1 MVVVVIVVLAV
12 QLLHLNWLVLSSNFY
27 RSCIQPTPVG
37 LINYILQHH
46 MQHLKFVVF
55 KTDSTVE
62 SAQMA
67 CHILSSVRICET
79 WCLMKLMGLGLLY
92 NYRGCV
98 TWNDFEKLFTLPS
111 KVYLHLCSWEW
122 TFWVREGT
130 E

>member
-1 MVVVVIVVLAV
+1 MVVVVIVVVLV
-12 QLLHLNWLVLSSNFY
+12 VHLLHLHQLVLSSNFR
-27 RSCIQPTPVG
+27 RSYIQPTPVG

-79 WCLMKLMGLGLLY
+79 WCLMKFMGLGLLY
-92 NYRGCV
+92 NCRGHV
-98 TWNDFEKLFTLPS
+98 TVIEFGKLFMLHS
-111 KVYLHLCSWEW
+111 ELYLHLCSWE
-122 TFWVREGT
+122 
-130 E
+130 